1 MNRARERRVACREPM
16 CGRYTQ
22 TRQPWE
28 LEQRFGVSMPDAA
41 RGGRFNIAPTEDI
54 LAVRGPRRE
63 EPAEARVMT
72 WGLWGKPVIN
82 VRAETVLQK
91 PGFTR
96 LAGLPGSRCLIL
108 ADGFYE
114 WMKAEDRRQ
123 PKQPFRFTVDGGEP
137 FAFAGLCSRDTAAI
151 LTCAPNPRVARIHD
165 RMPVILAG
173 TGEEEAWLRPDFS
186 AEEAVAACVPLDA
199 ARMSAAPA
207 SRRVNKAGPEV
218 EGPALLVPENDAAS
232 GAAAPPRLFA

>member
-1 MNRARERRVACREPM
+1 M

-54 LAVRGPRRE
+54 LAVRRPHAPGAA
-63 EPAEARVMT
+63 PAARVMT

-82 VRAETVLQK
+82 VRAETVLAK
-91 PGFTR
+91 PAFR
-96 LAGLPGSRCLIL
+96 KLAGLPSSRCLIL

-114 WMKAEDRRQ
+114 WLKAEDSKQ
-123 PKQPFRFTVDGGEP
+123 PKQPFRFTVDGGAP
-137 FAFAGLCSRDTAAI
+137 FAFAGLCSRGTAAI
-151 LTCAPNPRVARIHD
+151 LTCAPNPLVARVHN
-165 RMPVILAG
+165 RMPFILAG
-173 TGEEEAWLRPDFS
+173 PEEEQAWLAPGVT

-199 ARMSAAPA
+199 ARMATAPA
-207 SRRVNKAGPEV
+207 SRRVNKAGPEI
-218 EGPALLVPENDAAS
+218 EGPELLVPEAGPPEPGPQPDDAA
-232 GAAAPPRLFA
+232 PRLFV